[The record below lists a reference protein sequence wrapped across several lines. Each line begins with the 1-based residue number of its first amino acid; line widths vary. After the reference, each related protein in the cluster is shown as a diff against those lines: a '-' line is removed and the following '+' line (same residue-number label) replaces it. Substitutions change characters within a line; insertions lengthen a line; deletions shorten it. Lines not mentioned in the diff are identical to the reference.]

1 VFSVANLLASLI
13 RVRPRVLFVVVA
25 LIVFAVVL
33 GKLGVPHSTTYGFYD
48 GPGGG

>member
-1 VFSVANLLASLI
+1 MANLFSSLI

-33 GKLGVPHSTTYGFYD
+33 GKLGVPHSTTFGFYD

>member
-1 VFSVANLLASLI
+1 MANLLASLI

-33 GKLGVPHSTTYGFYD
+33 GKLGVPHSKTFGFYD

>member
-1 VFSVANLLASLI
+1 MANLLASLI

-33 GKLGVPHSTTYGFYD
+33 GRLGVPHSAWYGFYD